1 MKSDFRYERK
11 FIINDFTIPE
21 LENLL
26 RNSKLRFKKSYPKR
40 IVNSIYF
47 DDSDSSSILENLD
60 GNNFKTKYRI
70 RWYGNKKII
79 YLPVFEVKNKNGYLN
94 FKKISKIQTSKP
106 LKFTKANIDFIFK
119 KIKIKN
125 EFLANKI
132 PISSTHY
139 NRLYFI
145 SSYYNIRAT
154 LDFDINYF
162 NLQNNLNFNLNKFS
176 KSIILEVKYS
186 TEKDFWVRGSLN
198 NISLRISKNS
208 KYLNSL
214 IENPYKMIWFN

>member
-1 MKSDFRYERK
+1 MQSDFRYERK
-11 FIINDFTIPE
+11 FIINDFTIPQ

-26 RNSKLRFKKSYPKR
+26 RNSKLHFKNSYPQR
-40 IVNSIYF
+40 SVNSIYF
-47 DDSDSSSILENLD
+47 DDSVSSSILENLD
-60 GNNFKTKYRI
+60 GNNFKTKYRL
-70 RWYGNKKII
+70 RWYGDKKII
-79 YLPVFEVKNKNGYLN
+79 YLPVFEVKNKHGYLN
-94 FKKISKIQTSKP
+94 FKKINKLQILKP
-106 LKFTKANIDFIFK
+106 LKFNKSNIDFILK
-119 KIKIKN
+119 KLKIKN
-125 EFLANKI
+125 DFLVNKI

-154 LDFDINYF
+154 LDFNINYF

-176 KSIILEVKYS
+176 KSVILEIKYS
-186 TEKDFWVRGSLN
+186 NEKDFWVRESLN

-214 IENPYKMIWFN
+214 IEHPYKMM